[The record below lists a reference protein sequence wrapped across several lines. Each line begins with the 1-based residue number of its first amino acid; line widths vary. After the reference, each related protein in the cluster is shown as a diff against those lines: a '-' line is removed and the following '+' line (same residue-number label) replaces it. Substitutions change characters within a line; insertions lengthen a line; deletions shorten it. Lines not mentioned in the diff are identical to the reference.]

1 MCYEMRDVDTDRSA
15 QSARRAGSLLI
26 AGVLVI
32 IIANLNPVVA
42 VYTAPDLLTGIA
54 IVARNWSGWVLQ
66 HSVFLTGLLLT
77 TGGLIGLGIS
87 LRTTAG
93 ARLARVALIGLVAAT
108 SICVVISA
116 IRVTVPAA
124 EIRQSAD
131 IPPLFGAAMNGW
143 LFQSFNWLMLG
154 SLAIYGGALLQSG
167 WPRWVGLTTI
177 ILSSLMVG
185 AFSYF
190 GDGPPEM
197 LCAVTLIVG
206 VTALRRGMRRA
217 ARRQPA

>member
-1 MCYEMRDVDTDRSA
+1 MDIDRSS

-42 VYTAPDLLTGIA
+42 AYTAPDLLTGIA

-77 TGGLIGLGIS
+77 TGGLIVLGNS

-93 ARLARVALIGLVAAT
+93 ERLAQGALLGVAAAT
-108 SICVVISA
+108 SIWVVISA
-116 IRVTVPAA
+116 IRVMVPTA

-131 IPPLFGAAMNGW
+131 IPPLLGAAMNGW
-143 LFQSFNWLMLG
+143 LFQCFNWLMLG
-154 SLAIYGGALLQSG
+154 SLAIYGVALLQSG
-167 WPRWVGLTTI
+167 WPRWVGLTTS
-177 ILSSLMVG
+177 ILSSLMLGV
-185 AFSYF
+185 FSIF

-197 LCAVTLIVG
+197 LCAVTLILG
-206 VTALRRGMRRA
+206 IAALRRGWRREA
-217 ARRQPA
+217 HRQPA